1 MKQEKVTL
9 TNPAGL
15 HARPGKQLVQLA
27 KGFESDVTLIKAD
40 TRYNA
45 KSLMKILQ
53 AGLSQG
59 DELTVEASGADEDKA
74 LQEIVDYI
82 KNLEE

>member
-1 MKQEKVTL
+1 MKQQQVSL

-27 KGFESDVTLIKAD
+27 KSYESDVTLIKGTD
-40 TRYNA
+40 RYNA
-45 KSLMKILQ
+45 KSLMKLLQ

-59 DELTVEASGADEDKA
+59 DSITVETDGADEEQA
-74 LQEIVDYI
+74 LAAIVDYI
-82 KNLEE
+82 SNLEE